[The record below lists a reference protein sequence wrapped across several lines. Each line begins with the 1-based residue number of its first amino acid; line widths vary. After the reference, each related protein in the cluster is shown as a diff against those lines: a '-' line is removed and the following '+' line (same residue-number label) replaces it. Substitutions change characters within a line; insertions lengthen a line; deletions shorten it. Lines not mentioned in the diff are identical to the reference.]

1 MSQIAVD
8 NVRKVFDTRMEQ
20 VVALEE
26 TSLEVSSEQ
35 IVSIVGPSGCGKTT
49 LLDLIAGFTLPST
62 GTISVDGEPVT
73 GPGADRAVVF
83 QEDAVFPWL
92 TVKDNMS
99 YGLRMRGVPKSQS
112 SERVERFLSI
122 VSLQDFGNS
131 YPHELSGGMRKR
143 VDLAR
148 AYVNDPKILVLD
160 EPFGALDVFTK
171 ESMQVSLLEIAVE
184 EPKTIIFV
192 THDIEEAI
200 YMGDRV
206 IVMSP
211 RPGRVSA
218 DIEVSFERTPSLEMR
233 ASSEFQNLRLKISS
247 LLRDGE

>member
-1 MSQIAVD
+1 
-8 NVRKVFDTRMEQ
+8 
-20 VVALEE
+20 
-26 TSLEVSSEQ
+26 
-35 IVSIVGPSGCGKTT
+35 
-49 LLDLIAGFTLPST
+49 
-62 GTISVDGEPVT
+62 
-73 GPGADRAVVF
+73 
-83 QEDAVFPWL
+83 
-92 TVKDNMS
+92 
-99 YGLRMRGVPKSQS
+99 
-112 SERVERFLSI
+112 
-122 VSLQDFGNS
+122 
-131 YPHELSGGMRKR
+131 
-143 VDLAR
+143 
-148 AYVNDPKILVLD
+148 
-160 EPFGALDVFTK
+160 
-171 ESMQVSLLEIAVE
+171 LLEIAVE